1 MDYHLKTHRR
11 VIPGWAGQSGMTLI
25 EVMIAMV
32 IGLIVFLVVSKA
44 YVGGLTTKR
53 VQTDVSRLNETTRFT
68 FDLISRETRK
78 LGYANVWMKPLTS
91 AASVTCGRKILFGIN
106 DATQIDPAA
115 ADLSG
120 STVTI
125 LNKSDVLR
133 LSYYGEDDAGGA
145 AADGSVLDCHGYGV
159 RRKQRVNDVL
169 YVANDAATNEPS
181 LYCYTDN
188 PDNPHAGTSLPLVTS
203 VESLQL
209 LYGEDTNR
217 DGVVNRYV
225 PWNLVSNSDNIISIK
240 VSVVARSL
248 KATSA
253 TDTASPTFRH
263 FSGGRHTSD
272 YGVTYTYDY
281 DYPSS
286 ANSDTGAVFSPA
298 AVDKGRLRTMA
309 VTEVAVRNFC
319 DASNTWGVN

>member
-11 VIPGWAGQSGMTLI
+11 IIPGRAGQSGMTLI

-78 LGYANVWMKPLTS
+78 LGYANVWMYPRPPEVQVACSGTVLLG
-91 AASVTCGRKILFGIN
+91 VN
-106 DATQIDPAA
+106 DATQINPAA

-120 STVTI
+120 STVTV

-133 LSYYGEDDAGGA
+133 VSYFGEDNAGGT

-159 RRKQRVNDVL
+159 RRKDRVNDVL
-169 YVANDAATNEPS
+169 YVANDSATSEPS

-188 PDNPHAGTSLPLVTS
+188 PSNPSAGRSLPLVSS
-203 VESLQL
+203 VESLQM
-209 LYGEDTNR
+209 LYGEDTDG

-225 PWNLVSNSDNIISIK
+225 PWNLVSNSNNVISIK

-298 AVDKGRLRTMA
+298 AAEKGRLRTMS
-309 VTEVAVRNFC
+309 VTEIAVRNFC
-319 DASNTWGVN
+319 SNKWN